1 VNSTIPAFVH
11 TDHSQKAFFGSYMA
25 ATVGNKKLGRI
36 TNTQLVEWHGP
47 LVITGTAGVV
57 AFMQLSA
64 ENVCSRERGREL
76 STLFNH
82 YALD

>member
-1 VNSTIPAFVH
+1 VNSSIPAFVH
-11 TDHSQKAFFGSYMA
+11 TDHSQKAFFGSYMV
-25 ATVGNKKLGRI
+25 ATVGNKKQGGI
-36 TNTQLVEWHGP
+36 TNTQLVERHAP
-47 LVITGTAGVV
+47 LVMTGLVGAV

>member
-11 TDHSQKAFFGSYMA
+11 SDHSQTAFFESRIA
-25 ATVGNKKLGRI
+25 ATVGNKKAGGI
-36 TNTQLVEWHGP
+36 TNTQLVERHGP
-47 LVITGTAGVV
+47 LVITGTVGVV

-76 STLFNH
+76 STLSNH
-82 YALD
+82 YALN